1 MLGRRAERNGIQF
14 RTTKFHSFGDSA
26 IRCSTASKLRNLRR
40 RMRVTE
46 IHIDSRRDR
55 EILVPRHFLT
65 LIAGHRIPDEL
76 RQLLH
81 LHREEPRNPIRV
93 AVVRDTNQHREP
105 GRPLHQGRDLRRV
118 RLPDDQVPLPE
129 TRHRQILGLRRPL
142 ADVHHVPDLPLTARG
157 TRPVD
162 AWLFPAAAPASARS
176 AAHRGPAGTT
186 SDRSSRGTPASP
198 DRRDELAHH
207 NDPENEQPDTHPHRH
222 SARSPEKSSNDDDP
236 SAARY
241 HAPNTPARYIGKSA
255 PAPQQSMPEIRSHNT
270 LPIGR
275 RNPRIL
281 SGCRYDG
288 LTPSRYMATA
298 EPHPSTG
305 RSY

>member
-1 MLGRRAERNGIQF
+1 MQR
-14 RTTKFHSFGDSA
+14 
-26 IRCSTASKLRNLRR
+26 
-40 RMRVTE
+40 
-46 IHIDSRRDR
+46 
-55 EILVPRHFLT
+55 LVAH
-65 LIAGHRIPDEL
+65 
-76 RQLLH
+76 
-81 LHREEPRNPIRV
+81 
-93 AVVRDTNQHREP
+93 
-105 GRPLHQGRDLRRV
+105 
-118 RLPDDQVPLPE
+118 QVPLPE
-129 TRHRQILGLRRPL
+129 TRHRPILGLRRPL

-275 RNPRIL
+275 RNPRTL

-288 LTPSRYMATA
+288 LTPRSNFSPFYVGGQRRDGNVLRGAVESSLPAKGTLYPSGDFYASDVLIPSVDISRRR
-298 EPHPSTG
+298 P
-305 RSY
+305 